1 VDGLGRFGDYYS
13 MSSDPA
19 DDCTFWFV
27 SQYYTTEN
35 VWSTRIASA
44 VFPSGTGPGQCPA
57 TTCDAR
63 PAQLPT
69 GTSAS
74 IPGTNQIAL
83 SWTGIT
89 PTPGAYAIERAQGPC
104 GSPTLL
110 YRPLAAVPGTSTSF
124 TDTTVQGGIQYS
136 YRVRAAADAAGKC
149 QALLAGSCANATATG
164 NCNLKPTF
172 QGASA
177 VANAGSGNCGLT
189 VSWTPATSSCPLT
202 PGIRYSIYRGTVPD
216 FVPSPAN
223 RIATCALG
231 SSRLDTNN
239 LSNGTTYY
247 YVVHAEDMSTGNGG
261 ACGGNEDA
269 NGVVVSGTP
278 YGAGTQTSPGTWTDG
293 GGDVNALVQL
303 NVAGGGNTGG
313 KVWRVVKT
321 ADDPGANHTPGGAY
335 AYRNAGPAPG
345 NTYASSACAEL
356 RAPTFTAKGST
367 VNLQYWERHQLEYL
381 KDTVTV
387 EYSVNGG
394 LWNDVPAPS
403 NSEALGCAASDDTTG
418 WETLSC
424 GESGACGNV
433 LGTMLAF
440 SGPSGGGTSCDDF
453 STSGTVLSYAHR
465 CHPITGLSPNNSIRF
480 RWRFSSNSGMGFA
493 GFYLDDIAVTN
504 VRLPNVC
511 APDTCAGQ
519 SNGTSCDD
527 GNPCTAGDSCGS
539 GVCTSGSPVTGPPET
554 NGISVAADKA
564 TYSWPTLPS
573 ATRYD
578 VVRGSIGAFP
588 VGPGGGDETCF
599 PDLDVP
605 SLTDSTPP
613 APQTGF
619 WYLSRG
625 KNACGIGSY
634 GLQHDGIPRVT
645 ATCP

>member
-1 VDGLGRFGDYYS
+1 V
-13 MSSDPA
+13 
-19 DDCTFWFV
+19 
-27 SQYYTTEN
+27 
-35 VWSTRIASA
+35 
-44 VFPSGTGPGQCPA
+44 
-57 TTCDAR
+57 TTCNTR
-63 PAQLPT
+63 PVLQPT

-74 IPGTNQIAL
+74 VSGNNQITL

-89 PTPGAYAIERAQGPC
+89 PTPGAYAIERAQGSC

-110 YRPLAAVPGTSTSF
+110 YRPLVAVPGTSTSF

-136 YRVRAAADAAGKC
+136 YRVRTAADAAGKC

-164 NCNLKPTF
+164 NCTLKPTF

-216 FVPSPAN
+216 FVPSAAN
-223 RIATCALG
+223 RIATCVLG
-231 SSRLDTNN
+231 SSRLDTDNLANN
-239 LSNGTTYY
+239 TTYY

-269 NGVVVSGTP
+269 NSVVVSGTP

-313 KVWRVVKT
+313 KVWRVVRT

-356 RAPTFTAKGST
+356 RAPTFTAAGST

-403 NSEALGCAASDDTTG
+403 NSEALGCATSDDTTG

-433 LGTMLAF
+433 VGTILAF

-453 STSGTVLSYAHR
+453 STSGTVAPYAHR
-465 CHPITGLSPNNSIRF
+465 CHTITGLSPNDSIRF
-480 RWRFSSNSGMGFA
+480 RWRFSSNSGTGFA

-527 GNPCTAGDSCGS
+527 GDPCTAGDSCGS
-539 GVCTSGSPVTGPPET
+539 GVCTSGSPITGPPET
-554 NGISVAADKA
+554 SGISVAADKA
-564 TYSWPTLPS
+564 TYSWSTLPS

-588 VGPGGGDETCF
+588 VGPGSGDETCF
-599 PDLDVP
+599 PDLISP
-605 SLTDSTPP
+605 SLMDSTLP
-613 APQTGF
+613 APAGGY

-625 KNACGIGSY
+625 RNACGSGPY
-634 GLQHDGIPRVT
+634 GVGQDGNPRVT